1 MRSKSTY
8 SASMLAGAVSVVDAK
23 SQEKGRVEA
32 GPFKFSPAKVEND
45 TKSSRPLA
53 STGQV
58 ARGDGHGKRKAM
70 GIAEVLLPPQIIPN
84 TSKSKLAGREEVSV
98 W

>member
-8 SASMLAGAVSVVDAK
+8 SASMRA
-23 SQEKGRVEA
+23 
-32 GPFKFSPAKVEND
+32 AKVEND
-45 TKSSRPLA
+45 TNSSRPFA
-53 STGQV
+53 STDQV
-58 ARGDGHGKRKAM
+58 ARGDGQGKRKAM

-84 TSKSKLAGREEVSV
+84 ASKSKLASQEEVRV